1 MKRIRSK
8 HFLSFFTKT
17 IDKKLMFA
25 YNKFT
30 KNEIMFVKGDRIMK
44 IVNKKKFIRS
54 ISITISSVIF
64 MILMLAN
71 ISFSHTE
78 VSYKEIITSSG
89 DTLWSIAKYEKNNND
104 YFENRDI
111 RDIVDEI
118 KYLNHLTNSNLS
130 IGDKLNIPTI

>member
-1 MKRIRSK
+1 MR
-8 HFLSFFTKT
+8 
-17 IDKKLMFA
+17 
-25 YNKFT
+25 
-30 KNEIMFVKGDRIMK
+30 

-54 ISITISSVIF
+54 MSITIGLIIF
-64 MILMLAN
+64 IILMLAN

-78 VSYKEIITSSG
+78 VNYKEIAISSG

-118 KYLNHLTNSNLS
+118 KYLNHLKNSNLS
-130 IGDKLNIPTI
+130 IGDKLSIPTI

>member
-8 HFLSFFTKT
+8 HFFSFFAKT

-25 YNKFT
+25 YNKNT
-30 KNEIMFVKGDRIMK
+30 KNETMFVKGDRIMK

-64 MILMLAN
+64 MILLLAN

-78 VSYKEIITSSG
+78 VSYKEITTSSG

>member
-1 MKRIRSK
+1 MR
-8 HFLSFFTKT
+8 
-17 IDKKLMFA
+17 
-25 YNKFT
+25 
-30 KNEIMFVKGDRIMK
+30 
-44 IVNKKKFIRS
+44 IVNKNKFIRS
-54 ISITISSVIF
+54 MSITIGLIIF
-64 MILMLAN
+64 IILMLAN

-104 YFENRDI
+104 YFENSDI

-118 KYLNHLTNSNLS
+118 KYLNKLTNSNLS

>member
-8 HFLSFFTKT
+8 HFFSFFTKT

>member
-1 MKRIRSK
+1 MR
-8 HFLSFFTKT
+8 
-17 IDKKLMFA
+17 
-25 YNKFT
+25 
-30 KNEIMFVKGDRIMK
+30 

-54 ISITISSVIF
+54 TSITIGLIIF
-64 MILMLAN
+64 LILMLAN

-78 VSYKEIITSSG
+78 VNYKEIAISSG

-118 KYLNHLTNSNLS
+118 KYLNNLTNSNLN
-130 IGDKLNIPTI
+130 IGDKLSIPTI

>member
-8 HFLSFFTKT
+8 HFFSFFTKT

-30 KNEIMFVKGDRIMK
+30 KRNNVRKREVVIMR
-44 IVNKKKFIRS
+44 IVNMKKFIRS

-78 VSYKEIITSSG
+78 VSYKEITTSSG